1 MVCSA
6 DSLEPSVTTTD
17 KGNAVMPI
25 DVIAL
30 TIPGAV
36 ARSGNTV
43 SRTRIYEA
51 IKDGQLP
58 SYKIGRRRTLKPDEY
73 DKWFGNQLK
82 ADTKVRPLGPAKTAG
97 EARYKEPGL
106 EPIGEV
112 VGRILAK
119 HAR

>member
-1 MVCSA
+1 
-6 DSLEPSVTTTD
+6 
-17 KGNAVMPI
+17 MPF

-73 DKWFGNQLK
+73 DKWFENQLQ
-82 ADTKVRPLGPAKTAG
+82 ADPKGNPLIAAKPLGNAH
-97 EARYKEPGL
+97 RNEPGL

-112 VGRILAK
+112 ADRILAK